1 MILKPK
7 KNSLL
12 FPLGVLLI
20 ILLTYISANKNS
32 FFLILKE
39 DIVQL
44 VMSIDPGF
52 SHQSFILSSDLTTA
66 GELGG
71 LPKKNKFLSWL
82 GLGNKKNA
90 PSSPYLHIGI
100 GGREWRGYGPRVTR
114 PGARTRVLAFA
125 YRSCWWWCEC
135 TRGCWLVRG
144 PRTEKG
150 FTPSWRPSSGEER
163 RGCSGE
169 HRPTRW

>member
-71 LPKKNKFLSWL
+71 LPKKNKFLSYAQSFPKIIDYKINGMEFDRL
-82 GLGNKKNA
+82 DIDIPFLSYDSILKD
-90 PSSPYLHIGI
+90 
-100 GGREWRGYGPRVTR
+100 R
-114 PGARTRVLAFA
+114 
-125 YRSCWWWCEC
+125 
-135 TRGCWLVRG
+135 
-144 PRTEKG
+144 
-150 FTPSWRPSSGEER
+150 
-163 RGCSGE
+163 
-169 HRPTRW
+169 